1 MRRSRT
7 PLADNALHGTF
18 VPRFGMDHDVEAV
31 SLSLS
36 HALNRLT
43 DAVNQKADDGWAN
56 GDF

>member
-1 MRRSRT
+1 MRRSHT

-36 HALNRLT
+36 HALNRL
-43 DAVNQKADDGWAN
+43 NNYGRCQPESR
-56 GDF
+56 